1 MILLCDSVQKA
12 DPQADALARILRFLS
27 TWEPQAKKFLV
38 GGKTENQ
45 LSYKDIQTALLSKTI
60 PTTLLAQWQQQY
72 ALFVADVLSPL
83 WESACQTAAQQ
94 VASNR
99 PGFVFD
105 PYVPAVQ
112 KWTETRAA
120 ALITQCTAETKRGIQ
135 AALKQSVYH
144 EEIGVDEL
152 SKVIRPM
159 IGLTRPQIVA
169 NQNYYNTLLDNG
181 VKQQVA
187 AQRSASYA
195 ARQHRYRAQMIAR
208 TESATA
214 YNHAEYE
221 VVRQAQQ
228 SGYMGK
234 TVKVWCTAGD
244 ERTCATCG
252 ALNGKRIEF
261 GADYT
266 VSGGDVRVPP
276 AHPQCRCTLLYEE
289 IDEPPKLLNSENQSD
304 IMRDVNTEPLPVTQ
318 QAIDTVSVP
327 NLDMLSKKANENLQ
341 ISQKNVLADIQD
353 KVAGTEAAASLSMD
367 GKEIRRVIGKNM
379 EVSIPVENIDYIS
392 IHNHPSGET
401 FSLDDVSILAC
412 EERMK
417 ILSVV
422 GNNGNTYYLSK
433 TDEFDFT
440 GLYHELRNAIITTPN
455 FKAEPQK
462 YVDFMEQFLKE
473 AEQYG
478 LIYQKEIIG

>member
-12 DPQADALARILRFLS
+12 DPQADALVRILRFLS

-83 WESACQTAAQQ
+83 WDSACQTAAQQ
-94 VASNR
+94 VASSR

-105 PYVPAVQ
+105 PYLPAVQ

-120 ALITQCTAETKRGIQ
+120 ALITQCTVETKKGIQ
-135 AALKQSVYH
+135 AALKRSVYH
-144 EEIGVDEL
+144 ENIGVDEL

-195 ARQHRYRAQMIAR
+195 ARQHRYRAQMVAR

-221 VVRQAQQ
+221 VVRQAQK

-252 ALNGKRIEF
+252 ALNGKQIEF
-261 GADYT
+261 GEDYT

-289 IDEPPKLLNSENQSD
+289 
-304 IMRDVNTEPLPVTQ
+304 NTEPDLSLDSLPELGENSNSKITQ
-318 QAIDTVSVP
+318 ITDDTIENIPLVHIPGFSEKDCIEIQKQHKALLKESKENNKGYEVSYAFSS
-327 NLDMLSKKANENLQ
+327 NFSRLEKSLGSEKDAYANINGLG
-341 ISQKNVLADIQD
+341 KNVF
-353 KVAGTEAAASLSMD
+353 VM
-367 GKEIRRVIGKNM
+367 
-379 EVSIPVENIDYIS
+379 
-392 IHNHPSGET
+392 HNHPRNSSYSTQDLIFLMSNDEVRALTIVTNSGRIEALMKTENYDMGKVET
-401 FSLDDVSILAC
+401 IFRRIFKPILDNQTESAYNKAVAKFITKA
-412 EERMK
+412 
-417 ILSVV
+417 
-422 GNNGNTYYLSK
+422 SK
-433 TDEFDFT
+433 E
-440 GLYHELRNAIITTPN
+440 GLLQWITT
-455 FKAEPQK
+455 
-462 YVDFMEQFLKE
+462 
-473 AEQYG
+473 
-478 LIYQKEIIG
+478 

>member
-159 IGLTRPQIVA
+159 IGLTRPQVVA

-221 VVRQAQQ
+221 VVRQAQK

-266 VSGGDVRVPP
+266 VSDGDVRVPP

-318 QAIDTVSVP
+318 QAIDTVPVP

-379 EVSIPVENIDYIS
+379 EVSIPVENVDYIS

-422 GNNGNTYYLSK
+422 GNNGNAYYLSK

-440 GLYHELRNAIITTPN
+440 GLYHELRNAIITTPD

-462 YVDFMEQFLKE
+462 YVNFMEQFLKE